1 MSIANQ
7 VRRVAAL
14 LKQKSFKVVFAES
27 CTAGLVAASL
37 ARVPGISEHHC
48 GGMVV
53 YRNATKEAYLGIS
66 ARLLKNPG
74 PVSEA
79 VAREMAVRVLK
90 LTSEADISASVT
102 GHLGPDAPAQLEGVV
117 YIAIAMPR
125 TSSSQSVSKGAKEGS
140 SRHPAVMVLRHRC
153 LTRNR
158 LARQKEATCEVLA
171 QLANVLESL

>member
-7 VRRVAAL
+7 VRRVAVL

-74 PVSEA
+74 AVSEA
-79 VAREMAVRVLK
+79 VAREMAVRVLQ
-90 LTSEADISASVT
+90 LTPEADISAAVT
-102 GHLGPDAPAQLEGVV
+102 GHLGPGAPADMDGVAF
-117 YIAIAMPR
+117 IAISVRR
-125 TSSSQSVSKGAKEGS
+125 TSTSKLMSK
-140 SRHPAVMVLRHRC
+140 VVRHRC
-153 LTRNR
+153 RASVR
-158 LARQKEATCEVLA
+158 LARQKEVANEVLG
-171 QLANVLESL
+171 QLASVLETL

>member
-14 LKQKSFKVVFAES
+14 LKQKNLKVVFAES

-37 ARVPGISEHHC
+37 ARMPGISEHHC

-53 YRNATKEAYLGIS
+53 YRNATKEAYLGIP

-79 VAREMAVRVLK
+79 VAREMATRVLK
-90 LTSEADISASVT
+90 LTPEADVSAAVT
-102 GHLGPDAPAQLEGVV
+102 GHLGPGAPPSLDG
-117 YIAIAMPR
+117 IAFIALAARR
-125 TSSSQSVSKGAKEGS
+125 TSTSK
-140 SRHPAVMVLRHRC
+140 RM
-153 LTRNR
+153 
-158 LARQKEATCEVLA
+158 
-171 QLANVLESL
+171 

>member
-53 YRNATKEAYLGIS
+53 YRNATKEAYLGIP

-79 VAREMAVRVLK
+79 VAREMATRVLQ
-90 LTSEADISASVT
+90 LTPEADISAAVT
-102 GHLGPDAPAQLEGVV
+102 GHLGPDAPADLDGVV
-117 YIAIAMPR
+117 YIGIATRR
-125 TSSSQSVSKGAKEGS
+125 TSTSKLMSNVVRYQCRA
-140 SRHPAVMVLRHRC
+140 AD
-153 LTRNR
+153 R
-158 LARQKEATCEVLA
+158 LARQKEVAGEALA
-171 QLANVLESL
+171 QLAVAVESL